1 VATSRAS
8 GWASAIVFILGKGG
22 PPPLP
27 TTEGKGTVKT
37 LVQASLLSAVGLVLL
52 SGDVQAGAVTAS
64 ALLCRPLTNP
74 SGFVYG
80 TNGIANVSSNVELVT
95 CIIPMDNQVLGS
107 TVAFQMRV
115 FDNSSTQGFSC
126 APTIINEVGNGTGG
140 TDAGARTTTEAFTGT
155 STLGVF
161 GNWTATVSGSNV
173 NTNVYAIQ
181 CSMPGN
187 FSVIYS
193 ARAQ

>member
-1 VATSRAS
+1 
-8 GWASAIVFILGKGG
+8 
-22 PPPLP
+22 
-27 TTEGKGTVKT
+27 VKA
-37 LVQASLLSAVGLVLL
+37 LVQTSLLSALGFALL
-52 SGDVQAGAVTAS
+52 SGDAQAGAVTAS
-64 ALLCRPLTNP
+64 ALLCRPLTNV

-80 TNGIANVSSNVELVT
+80 TNGIANASSTAQVVT

-107 TVAFQMRV
+107 TVTFQLRV
-115 FDNSSTQGFSC
+115 YDNSTTEGFSC
-126 APTIINEVGNGTGG
+126 TPSIVTEVGNGAGG
-140 TDAGARTTTEAFTGT
+140 TGATPRTTTNAFTG
-155 STLGVF
+155 SASLGAS
-161 GNWTATVSGSNV
+161 GAAWTATVSGSNV

>member
-1 VATSRAS
+1 
-8 GWASAIVFILGKGG
+8 
-22 PPPLP
+22 
-27 TTEGKGTVKT
+27 VKT
-37 LVQASLLSAVGLVLL
+37 LVQASLLSALGLVLL

-74 SGFVYG
+74 TNFAYG
-80 TNGIANVSSNVELVT
+80 TQGFANVGSNIEQIT

-107 TVAFQMRV
+107 SVSFQLRV

-126 APTIINEVGNGTGG
+126 SPSIVNEVGNGTGG
-140 TDAGARTTTEAFTGT
+140 TGAGSRTTGDAFTGS
-155 STLGVF
+155 STLGSA
-161 GNWTATVSGSNV
+161 GAWTATVSGSNV
-173 NTNVYAIQ
+173 NTNVYAIT
-181 CSMPGN
+181 CGMPGN

>member
-1 VATSRAS
+1 MKTS
-8 GWASAIVFILGKGG
+8 
-22 PPPLP
+22 
-27 TTEGKGTVKT
+27 
-37 LVQASLLSAVGLVLL
+37 VQTSLLSALGLVLL
-52 SGDVQAGAVTAS
+52 CGDVQAGAVTAS
-64 ALLCRPLTNP
+64 ALLCRPLTNV

-80 TNGIANVSSNVELVT
+80 TNGIANAASTAQVVT

-115 FDNSSTQGFSC
+115 FDNSATEGFSC
-126 APTIINEVGNGTGG
+126 VPSIVNEVGNGAGG
-140 TDAGARTTTEAFTGT
+140 TGATERTTTAEFTGS
-155 STLGVF
+155 STLGAF
-161 GNWTATVSGSNV
+161 GTWTATTAGANV